1 MLIRKLENGKDN
13 LSFVVDSVFMY
24 RKKPQIVS
32 GLFGAIVPDE
42 VMEKVSKNKTQ
53 FTLSIRREFED
64 NRMAEFWLADI

>member
-1 MLIRKLENGKDN
+1 MVNGP
-13 LSFVVDSVFMY
+13 F
-24 RKKPQIVS
+24 
-32 GLFGAIVPDE
+32 FGDYTDE